1 MTWHAQVTAGL
12 RSGCEYVVRQLIAP
26 PGRSGSRVLLLVV
39 ILGLSLRGAGQNT
52 IPPLPVDPT
61 PLKDLLSAEERSQ
74 VGVARGSLRL
84 VDIYLDISD
93 KHLQTAGVASEA
105 SDFGKAERELDI
117 YNKAAAE
124 ASNIAFSG
132 TENKNKLGKRIE
144 QRLYA
149 QIRLLETLARRFPTD
164 VVGYPEAALEHTKQ
178 LRAHALNQTLAV
190 GQVLMESKD
199 GKKEQG
205 EKKEK
210 NDKNEGDTAV
220 KPASDP
226 QSKKPHYFLSTAT
239 ARPEAQL
246 TGDYMTEQENEDIRE
261 AQEID
266 SRTKVFMK
274 IASHRL
280 SLLTH
285 SPGEE
290 SAKKANKKPGQEADQ
305 QQKDEMALAKLSRAE
320 LLRHYSRAIQ
330 ETMDKLDDAH
340 ERNPKS
346 SALSKALVTLRDS
359 TDKQLSI
366 LHSLE
371 VTAKG
376 QPEADALR
384 QAIKDAEEA
393 NKGAHQALSG
403 KT

>member
-1 MTWHAQVTAGL
+1 MT
-12 RSGCEYVVRQLIAP
+12 RRIYVIARQQPLIAALML
-26 PGRSGSRVLLLVV
+26 VLLGV
-39 ILGLSLRGAGQNT
+39 SRAAAQET
-52 IPPLPVDPT
+52 PPPLPVDPT

-74 VGVARGSLRL
+74 VTMAHNNMKL

-93 KHLQTAGVASEA
+93 KHLRAADGA
-105 SDFGKAERELDI
+105 SDAGDFKSAERELDI

-124 ASNIAFSG
+124 ASTIAFSG
-132 TENKNKLGKRIE
+132 ENRNKLGKRIE

-149 QIRLLETLARRFPTD
+149 QIRALEVIDRRFPAD
-164 VVGYPEAALEHTKQ
+164 AVGYPDAALDHARQ

-190 GQVLMESKD
+190 GKVLVESKD
-199 GKKEQG
+199 GKDGDGKGTQEG
-205 EKKEK
+205 KKEK
-210 NDKNEGDTAV
+210 PD
-220 KPASDP
+220 SDP
-226 QSKKPHYFLSTAT
+226 TAKPGPNPPTKRPQYFLPRSPVAG
-239 ARPEAQL
+239 RAQL
-246 TGDYMTEQENEDIRE
+246 SGDYMTEQENEDVRE

-266 SRTKVFMK
+266 GRIKVFMK
-274 IASHRL
+274 IAGHRL
-280 SLLTH
+280 ALLTH
-285 SPGEE
+285 NPEDD
-290 SAKKANKKPGQEADQ
+290 AKKSGKKSGKEPDQ
-305 QQKDEMALAKLSRAE
+305 QEKDEIALSKLSHAE

-346 SALSKALVTLRDS
+346 GALTKALVTLRDS

-371 VTAKG
+371 PRAKD
-376 QPEADALR
+376 QAEADALR